1 MEQRLNMEHA
11 EVYTLMMETLDGEL
25 AEGQR
30 TEMDIHLQS
39 CPSCAQEWQ
48 MIQAVHELLQQA
60 PILSPAADFTQR
72 TMALLPNTRYRMYT
86 MGAIYG
92 LLLLVGFVPLAVV
105 VWFGVQFIPALGQPV
120 LVQGMLQAGGQVLSL
135 IQAVIGAFWQ
145 GFGNLGEILGQQP
158 SLLGWSLVLIGV
170 VFLWGGLYSQL
181 TRQQR
186 I

>member
-1 MEQRLNMEHA
+1 MEQRLIMEHA
-11 EVYTLMMETLDGEL
+11 DIYTLMMETLDGEL
-25 AEGQR
+25 AEERQA
-30 TEMDIHLQS
+30 EMDVHLQS
-39 CPSCAQEWQ
+39 CPSCAQEWETI
-48 MIQAVHELLQQA
+48 MAVHELLQQA

-72 TMALLPNTRYRMYT
+72 TMALLPNTKYRMYT

-120 LVQGMLQAGGQVLSL
+120 LVQGMLQAGSQVLSL
-135 IQAVIGAFWQ
+135 IEAVLGAFWQ
-145 GFGNLGEILGQQP
+145 GIGNLGGVLGQQP
-158 SLLGWSLVLIGV
+158 SILGWLLVLIGI
-170 VFLWGGLYSQL
+170 VFLWGGVYSQL

>member
-1 MEQRLNMEHA
+1 
-11 EVYTLMMETLDGEL
+11 
-25 AEGQR
+25 
-30 TEMDIHLQS
+30 
-39 CPSCAQEWQ
+39 

-145 GFGNLGEILGQQP
+145 GLGTKCVPALGRRGGGAHHGQVSDAERP
-158 SLLGWSLVLIGV
+158 LHPTPG
-170 VFLWGGLYSQL
+170 GGL
-181 TRQQR
+181 
-186 I
+186 